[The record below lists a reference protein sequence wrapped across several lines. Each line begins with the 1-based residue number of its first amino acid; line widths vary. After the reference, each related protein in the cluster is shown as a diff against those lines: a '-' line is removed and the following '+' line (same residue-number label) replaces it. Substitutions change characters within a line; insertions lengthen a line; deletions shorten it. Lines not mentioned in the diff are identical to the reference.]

1 MVSSKIGAVNE
12 PGLRFGDLTRST
24 ARQLCQS
31 RANGGGHNCVP
42 NKDGADFPP
51 VLESGHTIAV
61 VQGASPAQVRA
72 SNL

>member
-24 ARQLCQS
+24 A
-31 RANGGGHNCVP
+31 VP
-42 NKDGADFPP
+42 NKDGADFRP